1 MNITNKEKQLELLNV
16 LFDASR
22 VDCNE
27 EWSDEAY
34 TLADLI
40 KLVDQS
46 PEEAIRELLTADLI
60 DTVINIYKIPPIVAK
75 GYVTETPEFMDN
87 VMDRVYETILFETEN
102 WIESTDILEHQE
114 YKGLV
119 LEVK

>member
-16 LFDASR
+16 LFDAAR

-34 TLADLI
+34 ILADLI
-40 KLVDQS
+40 KLVDQP

-60 DTVINIYKIPPIVAK
+60 DTVINVYKIPPIVAK

-87 VMDRVYETILFETEN
+87 VMDRIYETIMFETEN
-102 WIESTDILEHQE
+102 WIGSTDILKHQ
-114 YKGLV
+114 GD
-119 LEVK
+119 